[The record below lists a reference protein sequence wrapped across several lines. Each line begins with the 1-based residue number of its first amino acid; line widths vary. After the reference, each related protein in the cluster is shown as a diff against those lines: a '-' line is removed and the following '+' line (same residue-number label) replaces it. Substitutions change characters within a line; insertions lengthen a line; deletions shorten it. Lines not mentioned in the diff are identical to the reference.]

1 MDSESDEKKY
11 YTSADTED
19 KEEPHLQPQSL
30 DFLAS
35 KSDDEDDV
43 GNVVGQQP

>member
-1 MDSESDEKKY
+1 MGSDIDEKKY
-11 YTSADTED
+11 YASADTED
-19 KEEPHLQPQSL
+19 KEEPRLQPPSP

-35 KSDDEDDV
+35 KSDDENDV